1 MSLFIDAPESLG
13 NKLKASFLQVI
24 EQERKDLSRPIRKI
38 CDDCSKFLDYGEL
51 RYDKMEDGIAVLQ
64 HAGVSDNP
72 LYQLLFAILNESL
85 DEDAVAVE
93 HFSMFC
99 GSAIAEPFREAL
111 TDFVTI
117 GRCLTLKD
125 YPLLE
130 DAIIIIIERYTD
142 ADDITDTLSNL
153 YLKVDQEEYIPVFQK
168 LIAFAKE
175 RYPSHPNLESLY
187 SFICMKSKDYHAALE
202 SFTSIKDQVEQDI
215 ESTHYNYMMAFAWDN
230 IAGCHLKLGDAEKTL
245 ESCEKALEYE
255 QKSEELKVGN
265 PILYKKAEAR
275 LLAGDQEA
283 ALAIVSQILGEDE
296 ADETALQLKNK
307 IQSS

>member
-13 NKLKASFLQVI
+13 NKLKASFIQVI

-38 CDDCSKFLDYGEL
+38 CDDCSKFLDYDEL
-51 RYDKMEDGIAVLQ
+51 RYDKMEDGIAVIQ
-64 HAGVSDNP
+64 GAGISGNS
-72 LYQLLFAILNESL
+72 LYHLLLAVLNESL
-85 DEDAVAVE
+85 DEDAVAAD
-93 HFSMFC
+93 HFSIFC
-99 GSAIAEPFREAL
+99 GSSLAEPFREAL
-111 TDFVTI
+111 TDFITI
-117 GRCLTLKD
+117 VRCLTLKD
-125 YPLLE
+125 YGLLE
-130 DAIIIIIERYTD
+130 DAIKIIIERYTD

-153 YLKVDQEEYIPVFQK
+153 YLKVDQEEYIPVFQN

-175 RYPSHPNLESLY
+175 CFPSHPNLESLY
-187 SFICMKSKDYHAALE
+187 SFICMKSNDYPAALE
-202 SFTSIKDQVEQDI
+202 SFTSIKNQVEQDI
-215 ESTHYNYMMAFAWDN
+215 ENPHYNYMMAFAWDN
-230 IAGCHLKLGDAEKTL
+230 IANCHLKLGNAEKTL

-283 ALAIVSQILGEDE
+283 ALAIVSQILEEDE

-307 IQSS
+307 IQLS